1 VPASEPS
8 GEEAD
13 IPSDDAP
20 AGMRERIANSS
31 LWSLLLGGRPLPFR
45 EAEEFRSL
53 EVSRLPDGSG
63 LRVTGEL
70 DVLSVLT
77 LEEALAAAGL
87 PVPIVLDFSGVTFMD
102 GVGISLLLQL
112 ARAGGG
118 AERVILRNPSRSV
131 TRVLSIAIPD
141 GEPGLEIRFE

>member
-1 VPASEPS
+1 MPGAEPT

-13 IPSDDAP
+13 IPSDEAP
-20 AGMRERIANSS
+20 AGMRQRIVDSS
-31 LWSLLLGGRPLPFR
+31 FWSLLLGGRPLPFR

-70 DVLSVLT
+70 DVLSILT
-77 LEEALAAAGL
+77 LEAALAANDL
-87 PVPIVLDFSGVTFMD
+87 PVPIELDLSGVTFMD

-112 ARAGGG
+112 ARSGGG

-141 GEPGLEIRFE
+141 GEPGLEIRVE